1 MDFYTKSG
9 SSAVDWCE
17 YNYKHHPYIAEFF
30 NTLSNILFFVIPPI
44 MMILFKDFANNVT
57 KGIHVIWL
65 LLIAVGFGSV
75 YFHATLTMV
84 ISGNSSKNIFF

>member
-1 MDFYTKSG
+1 
-9 SSAVDWCE
+9 
-17 YNYKHHPYIAEFF
+17 
-30 NTLSNILFFVIPPI
+30 

-57 KGIHVIWL
+57 QGIHVIWL

-84 ISGNSSKNIFF
+84 IEHC